1 MATGP
6 LPMGLVCCHSVCGP
20 PCWSCSTVP
29 TAIEITNTGSACGT
43 DAIIGTY
50 GISPTTCQ
58 IFVSLGGSRIL
69 EFTSTAG
76 PFGQTCFLLVASGP
90 PNPLA
95 IPIFGVAVL
104 QIDSSEF
111 YWYLSKVDISVQIYE
126 VAGLPRVV
134 VSITYE
140 VSVAYI
146 SYTFGAFC
154 DLTESVVGSVTDTYD
169 LFPSCDNYDGIVL
182 NFLGRLRDGQFA
194 DSKFAAA
201 GHEYTLCDPMTVSLV
216 K

>member
-6 LPMGLVCCHSVCGP
+6 LPMGLICCDSVCGP

-29 TAIEITNTGSACGT
+29 PAIEITNTASACGT

-58 IFVSLGGSRIL
+58 NFISLGGSLRL

-76 PFGQTCFLLVASGP
+76 PFGPICSLVVASGP

-95 IPIFGVAVL
+95 VSIFGLAVL

-111 YWYLSKVDISVQIYE
+111 YWYLSRVDIAVQIYE

-146 SYTFGAFC
+146 SYPFGGLC

-169 LFPSCDNYDGIVL
+169 LFPSCDDYDGVGL
-182 NFLGRLRDGQFA
+182 NFLGRLRDGQFT
-194 DSKFAAA
+194 DGEFTEA
-201 GHEYTLCDPMTVSLV
+201 GHEYTLCDPLTVSLV
-216 K
+216 E